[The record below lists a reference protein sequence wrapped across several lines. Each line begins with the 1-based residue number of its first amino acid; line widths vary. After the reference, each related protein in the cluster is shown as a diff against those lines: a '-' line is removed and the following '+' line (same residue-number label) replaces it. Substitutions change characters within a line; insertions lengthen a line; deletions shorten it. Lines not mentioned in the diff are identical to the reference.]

1 MNQPDCA
8 RCGGTEG
15 ELSYDTK
22 KANKGIRIHLT
33 TYEGHKDTYYCSIKC
48 LNIIKDNIKKR
59 LQALKRREKEREI
72 YKAKLTKALHESRRL
87 YACKIAA
94 MLPCPT
100 KEFANERYP
109 AILALVNHWK
119 NEKFRLEDDAK
130 RVTLVWRYPLQ
141 IPSVPLRR

>member
-1 MNQPDCA
+1 MNQPDCD

-15 ELSYDTK
+15 ELSYDAK

-33 TYEGHKDTYYCSIKC
+33 AYEGHKDTYYCSIKC
-48 LNIIKDNIKKR
+48 LYIIKDNIKKR
-59 LQALKRREKEREI
+59 LQALKQREKEREI
-72 YKAKLTKALHESRRL
+72 YEAKLTKALHESRRI

-109 AILALVNHWK
+109 AILALVNH
-119 NEKFRLEDDAK
+119 
-130 RVTLVWRYPLQ
+130 
-141 IPSVPLRR
+141 